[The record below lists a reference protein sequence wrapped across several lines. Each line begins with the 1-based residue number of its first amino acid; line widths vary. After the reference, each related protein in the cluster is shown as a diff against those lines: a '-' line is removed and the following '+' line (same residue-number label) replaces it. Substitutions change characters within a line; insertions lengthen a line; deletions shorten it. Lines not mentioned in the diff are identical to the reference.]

1 MKKNLSKQEVEL
13 SPHTYAEVINYNS
26 NYFGEVITI
35 THTAMALG
43 EVWYKGK
50 LGYQIGEFDD
60 VWVWFKENE
69 IELESEEKVL
79 FNTSPY

>member
-13 SPHTYAEVINYNS
+13 TPYTSAEVINYNS

-60 VWVWFKENE
+60 VWAWFKED
-69 IELESEEKVL
+69 ELELEEVQYGI
-79 FNTSPY
+79 T